1 MSASER
7 QTSPAIKRSSK
18 TFSLPENFSLQNVL
32 SYFSDQDPLIVLN
45 SNTNEQLQ
53 TDPYGSY
60 DLLIAAGSLETT
72 KAGKSSFDSIQVL
85 HEKNDW
91 IFGFLTYDV
100 KNQVEKLHSNNFDG
114 LQNEEYFFFIPR
126 FVLTQQANKITIHY
140 HASEANESFIEKL
153 VDGLTN
159 KVQFQEAGAKPK
171 IEGRISRKEY
181 LENVNRIK
189 QHIRRGDIYEMNFCM
204 EFYAE
209 NAFINPQEVY
219 LKLNALSPMPFS
231 AYMKRGKNYL
241 MCASP
246 ERFLAKRGNKIIS
259 QPIKGTI
266 KRGANETEDRALKV
280 TLKNDPK
287 EQAENVMIV
296 DLVRNDLSRTAEKA
310 SVKVEELFG
319 VKTFRMLHQLESTV
333 TSELNNDIHFT
344 EAIQKCFPMGSM
356 TGAPKIRAMEL
367 IEDYESTRRGLYS
380 GTIGYISPEGDFD
393 FNVIIRSIIYNSEK
407 GYLSFMVGS
416 AITDSADPEKEYE
429 ECMLKAEAMKRVLE

>member
-1 MSASER
+1 MSAPKR
-7 QTSPAIKRSSK
+7 QSSAAIKRSSK

-32 SYFSDQDPLIVLN
+32 SFFPDQDPLIVLN

-53 TDPYGSY
+53 KDPYGSY

-72 KAGKSSFDSIQVL
+72 KAGKSSFDSIQTL
-85 HEKNDW
+85 HEKGDW

-100 KNQVEKLHSNNFDG
+100 KNQVEKLHSTNFDG
-114 LQNEEYFFFIPR
+114 LKLDEYYFFIPR
-126 FVLTQQANKITIHY
+126 FVLTQQANKITVHY
-140 HASEANESFIEKL
+140 HASEANESFIETLIDEVTK
-153 VDGLTN
+153 
-159 KVQFQEAGAKPK
+159 KVKFSEALEKPK
-171 IEGRISRKEY
+171 IKARISRKEY
-181 LENVNRIK
+181 LENINRIK
-189 QHIRRGDIYEMNFCM
+189 KHIRRGDIYEMNFCM

-209 NAFINPQEVY
+209 NAVIYPQEVY

-231 AYMKRGKNYL
+231 AYMKHGNKYL
-241 MCASP
+241 LCASP
-246 ERFLAKRGNKIIS
+246 ERFLAKRGYKIIS

-266 KRGANETEDRALKV
+266 KRGANETEDLALKN

-333 TSELNNDIHFT
+333 TSELKKDIHFT

-367 IEDYESTRRGLYS
+367 IEEYESTHRGLYS
-380 GTIGYISPEGDFD
+380 GTIGYITPEGDFD
-393 FNVIIRSIIYNSEK
+393 FNVIIRSIIYNSEN

-416 AITDSADPEKEYE
+416 AITDSANAEKEYE

>member
-7 QTSPAIKRSSK
+7 QTSAAIKRSSK
-18 TFSLPENFSLQNVL
+18 TFSLPENFSLQNVF
-32 SYFSDQDPLIVLN
+32 SFFSDQDPLIVLN

-72 KAGKSSFDSIQVL
+72 NAGKPSFDSLQTL

-114 LQNEEYFFFIPR
+114 LQIEEYFFFIPR
-126 FVLTQQANKITIHY
+126 FVLTQKSNKITIHY
-140 HASEANESFIEKL
+140 HASEANESFIETL
-153 VDGLTN
+153 EDGLTK
-159 KVQFQEAGAKPK
+159 KVHFPDVGEKPK
-171 IEGRISRKEY
+171 IKARISRKEY
-181 LENVNRIK
+181 LDNVNRIK

-209 NAFINPQEVY
+209 NAVINPQGVY

-231 AYMKRGKNYL
+231 AYMQHGKKHL
-241 MCASP
+241 LCASP

-266 KRGANETEDRALKV
+266 KRGANETEDGALKV

-333 TSELNNDIHFT
+333 TSELKKDVHFT
-344 EAIQKCFPMGSM
+344 EALRKSFPMGSM

-380 GTIGYISPEGDFD
+380 GTIGYITPEGDFD

-429 ECMLKAEAMKRVLE
+429 ECMLKAEAMKKVLE